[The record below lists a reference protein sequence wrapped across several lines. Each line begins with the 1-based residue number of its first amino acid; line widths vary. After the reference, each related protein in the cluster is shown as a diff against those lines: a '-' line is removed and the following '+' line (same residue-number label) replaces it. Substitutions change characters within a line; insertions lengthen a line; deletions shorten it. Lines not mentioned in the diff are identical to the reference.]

1 VVSQPHRQFGYFPG
15 YMSVTH
21 SFAIG
26 REQCFQQIERLT
38 KSHSLHSS
46 ESLCRLL
53 RYLAEHSLDHPG
65 VALKEYQIATEVLG
79 RPVGF
84 DPQSDS
90 TVRVQ
95 AGRLRVKLAEYYA
108 HEGVNDPILVEIP
121 KGSYVLGFQLRGK
134 TGAAITEA
142 PRIELPETKPQVRPS
157 NRGWVI
163 AVLLVLLAASLVTSA
178 FLLSRERAQ
187 PVAAQLVPAAYRLFW
202 NRFVDGP
209 QEPLVIFSNGS
220 FVGRPETGMRY
231 FNPALDARS
240 FILDHYTGVGEVLAI
255 HQLDRVFFLLN
266 RPIRVKRGALFTLDD
281 AKNNDLIFVGSPSE
295 NLTLLDIPGTREFIF
310 KRLDS
315 GPRKGDLAVINVH
328 PQRGEPDYFLA
339 TPANQPTVEDYAV
352 VALLPGLDP
361 SRSILIL
368 AGNSTFGTQ
377 AAVEYVCREDS
388 INKLLQRLHVSKPAD
403 LKPFEA
409 LLRVRIAHGVPVVEE
424 LVALRIR
431 AN

>member
-1 VVSQPHRQFGYFPG
+1 
-15 YMSVTH
+15 MAVTH

-38 KSHSLHSS
+38 KSHSLHTS

-79 RPVGF
+79 RPTGF
-84 DPQSDS
+84 DPQTDS

-108 HEGVNDPILVEIP
+108 SEGAGDPIFVEIP
-121 KGSYVLGFQLRGK
+121 KGSYALTFQLRGRP
-134 TGAAITEA
+134 EYSA
-142 PRIELPETKPQVRPS
+142 PQPVAPVVRPDAKPVPAPS
-157 NRGWVI
+157 TRGWLMAV
-163 AVLLVLLAASLVTSA
+163 AVLLVLLAVSVVTSA
-178 FLLSRERAQ
+178 VLLSRSRVV
-187 PVAAQLVPAAYRLFW
+187 PVATRSVPNAYQVFW
-202 NRFVDGP
+202 DHFLTGP
-209 QEPLVIFSNGS
+209 QEPLVVFSNGS

-231 FNPALDARS
+231 FNPASDARS

-255 HQLDRVFFLLN
+255 HQLDTVFFLLN
-266 RPIRVKRGALFTLDD
+266 RPLRVKRGALFTLDD

-295 NLTLLDIPGTREFIF
+295 NLTLLDIPGTREFVF
-310 KRLDS
+310 KRLES

-328 PQRGEPDYFLA
+328 PQAGEPADFPA
-339 TPANQPTVEDYAV
+339 TPANQPTVDDYAV
-352 VALLPGLDP
+352 IALLPGLDP

-388 INKLLQRLHVSKPAD
+388 LKELLARLKVSKPAD

-409 LLRVRIAHGVPVVEE
+409 LLHVKIAHGVPVQEE
-424 LVALRIR
+424 FVAVRNR
-431 AN
+431 SDQDQ

>member
-1 VVSQPHRQFGYFPG
+1 
-15 YMSVTH
+15 MAVTH

-26 REQCFQQIERLT
+26 REQCFQQVERLT

-79 RPVGF
+79 RPPGF

-95 AGRLRVKLAEYYA
+95 AGRLRVKLTEYYSL
-108 HEGVNDPILVEIP
+108 EGANDPILVEIP
-121 KGSYVLGFQLRGK
+121 KGSYVLSFHLRGK
-134 TGAAITEA
+134 PEAVIAQPA
-142 PRIELPETKPQVRPS
+142 PRIEVLEKRPDVPPS
-157 NRGWVI
+157 NRRWMI
-163 AVLLVLLAASLVTSA
+163 AVGVLLVLLAVSVATSA
-178 FLLSRERAQ
+178 YLLSRDRTQ
-187 PVAAQLVPAAYRLFW
+187 QTPVQSVPLPYQVFW
-202 NRFVDGP
+202 NRFVTGP

-231 FNPALDARS
+231 FNPGSDKGS
-240 FILDHYTGVGEVLAI
+240 FVLDHYTGVGEVLAI
-255 HQLDRVFFLLN
+255 HQLDRVFSILN
-266 RPIRVKRGALFTLDD
+266 RPLRVKRGALFTLDD

-295 NLTLLDIPGTREFIF
+295 NLTLLDIPGTRDFVF

-315 GPRKGDLAVINVH
+315 GPRKGDLAVMNVH
-328 PQRGEPDYFLA
+328 PEKGEPSSFPA

-361 SRSILIL
+361 ARSILIL

-388 INKLLQRLHVSKPAD
+388 IKDMLRRLNVTKPAE

-409 LLRVRIAHGVPVVEE
+409 LLRVRIAHGVPVVED
-424 LVALRIR
+424 LVAVRNR
-431 AN
+431 GN